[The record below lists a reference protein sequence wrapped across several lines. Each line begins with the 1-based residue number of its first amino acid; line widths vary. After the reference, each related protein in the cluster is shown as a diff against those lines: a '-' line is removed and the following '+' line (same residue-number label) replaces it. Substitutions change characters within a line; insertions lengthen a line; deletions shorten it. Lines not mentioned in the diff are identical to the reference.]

1 MNKIH
6 NYYILKGFFCFS
18 IFLIFGCAATGGS
31 YPAANPA
38 IPNDRVLRVGVTANA
53 PPLIFRKGEKIQGLE
68 ADLAQELGASLGKS
82 VQFVDLKWEDLIPA
96 LLDNKID
103 IIMSGLSVTK
113 LRKVRVAFT
122 EPYLNSGLKAMIR
135 GKDVS
140 KYPSLIM
147 FKYISET
154 RVGVEKGTTADF
166 LVQKVFRNTERVLI
180 SSPEKAA
187 RALVKEKI
195 DVFIHDAPVIWWLA
209 AEKESD
215 GIIPVPKFLTRED
228 IAWAVRHEDKEL
240 LDSANTFISKWKN
253 DGRLKAIINKWVPYA
268 FK

>member
-6 NYYILKGFFCFS
+6 NYYILKGMICISMLFV
-18 IFLIFGCAATGGS
+18 FGCAVTGVS
-31 YPAANPA
+31 TPDANSA
-38 IPNDRVLRVGVTANA
+38 ITNDQVLRVGVTANA

-113 LRKVRVAFT
+113 MRKVRVAFT

-135 GKDVS
+135 GKDLS

-147 FKYISET
+147 FKYIKET
-154 RVGVEKGTTADF
+154 TIGVEKGTTADF
-166 LVQKVFRNTERVLI
+166 LVQEVFSKTKRVLI

-215 GIIPVPKFLTRED
+215 GLIPVPKFLSRED

-240 LDSANTFISKWKN
+240 LDSTNAFISKWKN
-253 DGRLKAIINKWVPYA
+253 DGRLKTLINQWIPYA

>member
-1 MNKIH
+1 MVKIH
-6 NYYILKGFFCFS
+6 NCFILKGMICISMLFG
-18 IFLIFGCAATGGS
+18 FGCAATGVS
-31 YPAANPA
+31 TPPTNSAVSNE
-38 IPNDRVLRVGVTANA
+38 RVLRVGVTANA
-53 PPLIFRKGEKIQGLE
+53 PPLVFRKGDKIQGLE
-68 ADLAQELGASLGKS
+68 ADLAQELGTSLGKS

-113 LRKVRVAFT
+113 MRKVRVAFT

-140 KYPSLIM
+140 KYPSLII
-147 FKYISET
+147 FQFLSEP

-166 LVQKVFRNTERVLI
+166 LVQKVFKSTKRVLL

-187 RALVKEKI
+187 QALVKEKI

-215 GIIPVPKFLTRED
+215 GLIPVPEFLTRED
-228 IAWAVRHEDKEL
+228 LAWAVRHEDKEL
-240 LDSANTFISKWKN
+240 LNSANNFISKMKN
-253 DGRLKAIINKWVPYA
+253 DGKLKAAINQWIPYA

>member
-6 NYYILKGFFCFS
+6 NYYILKG
-18 IFLIFGCAATGGS
+18 LICISMLLVFGCAATGGS
-31 YPAANPA
+31 YPPTSSA
-38 IPNDRVLRVGVTANA
+38 ITNDQVLKVGVTANA
-53 PPLIFRKGEKIQGLE
+53 PPLIFRKEGKIQGLE
-68 ADLAQELGASLGKS
+68 SDLAQELGASLGKS

-228 IAWAVRHEDKEL
+228 IAWAVRYEDKDL
-240 LDSANTFISKWKN
+240 LDSANAFVTKWKN
-253 DGRLKAIINKWVPYA
+253 DGRLKAIINQWIPYA

>member
-1 MNKIH
+1 MNKMH
-6 NYYILKGFFCFS
+6 NFIILKGIICIS
-18 IFLIFGCAATGGS
+18 ILFVFGCAATGVS
-31 YPAANPA
+31 TPDANSA
-38 IPNDRVLRVGVTANA
+38 ITSERVLRVGVTANA
-53 PPLIFRKGEKIQGLE
+53 PPLIFRKGDKIQGLE
-68 ADLAQELGASLGKS
+68 ADLAQELGTSLGKS

-113 LRKVRVAFT
+113 MRKVRVAFT

-135 GKDVS
+135 GKDIS

-147 FKYISET
+147 FKYISDT

-166 LVQKVFRNTERVLI
+166 LVQEVFRNTQRVLI

-215 GIIPVPKFLTRED
+215 GLIPVPKFLSRED

-240 LDSANTFISKWKN
+240 LDSANAFISKWKN
-253 DGRLKAIINKWVPYA
+253 DGRLKALINQWIPYA

>member
-6 NYYILKGFFCFS
+6 NYYILKVIICISMLFV
-18 IFLIFGCAATGGS
+18 FGCAATGVS
-31 YPAANPA
+31 TPDANSVTTSK
-38 IPNDRVLRVGVTANA
+38 RVLRVGITANA
-53 PPLIFRKGEKIQGLE
+53 PPLIFRKGDKIQGLE

-113 LRKVRVAFT
+113 MRKVRVAFT

-135 GKDVS
+135 GKDLS

-147 FKYISET
+147 FKYLKEPTI
-154 RVGVEKGTTADF
+154 GVEKGTTADF
-166 LVQKVFRNTERVLI
+166 LVQQAFKSTKRVLL

-187 RALVKEKI
+187 QALVKEKI

-215 GIIPVPKFLTRED
+215 GLIPVPKFLSRED

-240 LDSANTFISKWKN
+240 LDSANAFIAKWKN
-253 DGRLKAIINKWVPYA
+253 DGRLKALISQWVPYA

>member
-6 NYYILKGFFCFS
+6 NYYILKGMLCISMLFV
-18 IFLIFGCAATGGS
+18 FGCAATGIS
-31 YPAANPA
+31 YPPANSA
-38 IPNDRVLRVGVTANA
+38 IASEGILRVGVTANA

-68 ADLAQELGASLGKS
+68 ADLAQELGTSLGKS

-96 LLDNKID
+96 LLENKID
-103 IIMSGLSVTK
+103 IIMSGLSITK
-113 LRKVRVAFT
+113 TRRVRIAFT
-122 EPYLNSGLKAMIR
+122 EPYLNSGLKALIR
-135 GKDVS
+135 ATDLS

-147 FKYISET
+147 FKYIKGT
-154 RVGVEKGTTADF
+154 RVGVEKGTTADL
-166 LVQKVFRNTERVLI
+166 LVQQVFRNTERVLL

-215 GIIPVPKFLTRED
+215 GLIPVPKFLSREG
-228 IAWAVRHEDKEL
+228 IAWAVRYEDKDL
-240 LDSANTFISKWKN
+240 LDSANGFISKWKN
-253 DGRLKAIINKWVPYA
+253 DGRLKAIINQWIPYA